1 MSAVARQQVARRRS
15 QRSPKRRPLTVVP
28 PSLSTRA
35 KLAIS
40 QMSAALDRGDSE
52 AFLWHWSQLNDRR
65 RAPRG

>member
-1 MSAVARQQVARRRS
+1 MSAMAQTSRRRS

-52 AFLWHWSQLNDRR
+52 AFLAHYAMLNDRR
-65 RAPRG
+65 RTPRG

>member
-1 MSAVARQQVARRRS
+1 MSAMAQESRRRS

-40 QMSAALDRGDSE
+40 QMSAALERGDNE
-52 AFLWHWSQLNDRR
+52 AFLAHYRMLGDRR
-65 RAPRG
+65 RMPRG